1 MLFIFCTCMD
11 CYLHFLFGSSS
22 FCMAFLTYLQ
32 NNKKHKTRSD
42 FAQTL
47 SNANILVS
55 LPKMIIVRRN
65 LSKLYRWLRNGSW
78 TLHIY
83 FVQFLFSR
91 RVGEAHCELQ
101 EAFIDYIEYKDDK
114 LVTPMPRSEKEFFI
128 RACLGLSF
136 PSPNHKYHVCS
147 WHWPRPGTV

>member
-1 MLFIFCTCMD
+1 MLSLTRCCLFFGMLR
-11 CYLHFLFGSSS
+11 YLHFLLGSSS
-22 FCMAFLTYLQ
+22 FCMAFLADLQ

-47 SNANILVS
+47 SMYS
-55 LPKMIIVRRN
+55 TKMIIVRRK
-65 LSKLYRWLRNGSW
+65 LSKLYRLRKGLW
-78 TLHIY
+78 ALHIY
-83 FVQFLFSR
+83 FVQFLFSPL
-91 RVGEAHCELQ
+91 GEAHCELQ

-136 PSPNHKYHVCS
+136 RQTNHKLYR
-147 WHWPRPGTV
+147 WHWPRPGAV